1 MLRTTTLS
9 LLLAGSASA
18 YTLARGPSALSVR
31 PALAKPAQFAPLVR
45 MAEAAASEAAPVE
58 EAPCIEDEAIEEC
71 VLASWDAGKI
81 TLPMPVVEKLQLF
94 TFIFGWFFLNVM
106 CADGPSS
113 PSPSHRPSAP
123 SRSPRPRPY
132 CRPHQVQH

>member
-1 MLRTTTLS
+1 MLRTTTFA
-9 LLLAGSASA
+9 LLAGSASA

-45 MAEAAASEAAPVE
+45 MAEAAAEAAPVQ

-123 SRSPRPRPY
+123 SL
-132 CRPHQVQH
+132 